1 MTWLVGIQ
9 QSDKSLFQSW
19 EKVQTKKIIPSLQLQ
34 FLHHHLYGHLFLPN
48 HCYQTL
54 YLRIIRM
61 HLVLSLS

>member
-9 QSDKSLFQSW
+9 QSDKSLFQSR
-19 EKVQTKKIIPSLQLQ
+19 EKVQTEKIIPSLQLQ
-34 FLHHHLYGHLFLPN
+34 FLHHLYGHLVFPN